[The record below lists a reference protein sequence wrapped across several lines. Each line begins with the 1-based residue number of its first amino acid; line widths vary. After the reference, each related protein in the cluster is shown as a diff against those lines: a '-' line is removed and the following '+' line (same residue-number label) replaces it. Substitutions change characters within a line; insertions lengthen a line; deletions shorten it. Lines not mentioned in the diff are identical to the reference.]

1 MRALKGPKTWLV
13 HACTQSI
20 ALVLVVASVA
30 LGIQLA
36 QSGHQASIINEA
48 NRGAMDADSLLVARR
63 GTCCDWLVV
72 VRCALVSRHRW
83 FVATSI
89 LPEVPPTQFYR
100 RGTRLVCS
108 LNDHT
113 CNYQRWSGPGACR
126 RSRSWYLRSIRSC
139 YCRNLDMLGRLY
151 SYEHEA

>member
-20 ALVLVVASVA
+20 ALVLVVASAA

-36 QSGHQASIINEA
+36 QSGHQAT
-48 NRGAMDADSLLVARR
+48 RR
-63 GTCCDWLVV
+63 GTCCDWLAV

-126 RSRSWYLRSIRSC
+126 WSRSWYLRSIRSC
-139 YCRNLDMLGRLY
+139 YCHNMDMLGRLY
-151 SYEHEA
+151 SHEHEA